1 MGKFIVILSAVILM
15 QSNIAAY
22 PFNDTDVHT
31 AEVTVSE
38 AAASPT
44 VTIGGEKYPAT
55 QKELYLSGCSLT
67 DSDITAISGM
77 TELRVLD
84 LSNNRIGDLSLLS
97 GLTKLEKLSVY
108 GNYISD
114 ITPLAQLDSLCELN
128 LGENYIR
135 DISAL
140 EGMKSLTGL
149 NLNG

>member
-22 PFNDTDVHT
+22 PCIDADVHT

-44 VTIGGEKYPAT
+44 VTIGGEKYSVT
-55 QKELYLSGCSLT
+55 QRELYLNGCSLT
-67 DSDITAISGM
+67 DSDITEISKM

-84 LSNNRIGDLSLLS
+84 LGNNKLGDLSPLS
-97 GLTKLEKLSVY
+97 GLTNLEKLSLY

-114 ITPLAQLDSLCELN
+114 ITPLAGLDSLCELN

-135 DISAL
+135 DISAQI
-140 EGMKSLTGL
+140 L
-149 NLNG
+149 NC